1 MPTLPG
7 IVIDVSAR
15 MIHYQRLLRVAP
27 VFLLLTALATP
38 AWSQVEEYEPQFPK
52 GYAKEGGYVGFSG
65 LPNFTFDGNTFDGE
79 TLYKEV
85 DGEELA
91 ILPRLN
97 KRNMFRGALGYRGRQ
112 AAFEVSYERTHHN
125 GTFAD
130 EIPVDTT
137 FQAVNVDGRFFF
149 LSEKRVQ
156 PHVMVGA
163 SIPWLMIKDGSYLEP
178 NLGDAR
184 WRGYGLN
191 TEGGVTVFP
200 HPRLGVSVGYA
211 YRIMWFDRMTGVTDK
226 LFYLRPRFRE
236 TSGSMVISGLVI
248 F

>member
-1 MPTLPG
+1 
-7 IVIDVSAR
+7 
-15 MIHYQRLLRVAP
+15 MIHYQGWLKVAP
-27 VFLLLTALATP
+27 VFLFVTSLATP
-38 AWSQVEEYEPQFPK
+38 AWSQVEEVESPFPK
-52 GYAKEGGYVGFSG
+52 GYAKQGGFVGISG
-65 LPNFTFDGNTFDGE
+65 FPNFTFDGKTFDGE

-85 DGEELA
+85 DGEEMA

-97 KRNMFRGALGYRGRQ
+97 KQRMFRGVLGYRGRQ
-112 AAFEVSYERTHHN
+112 AAVEFSYERTQHN

-137 FQAVNVDGRFFF
+137 FQAINIDSKFFF

-156 PHVMVGA
+156 PHAAVGV
-163 SIPWLMIKDGSYLEP
+163 SIPWLDIKDGSYLEP
-178 NLGDAR
+178 DLGDAR

-191 TEGGVTVFP
+191 TEAGVTVFP
-200 HPRLGVSVGYA
+200 TPRVGVSIGYT
-211 YRIMWFDRMTGVTDK
+211 YRVMWFDRMTGVSET

-236 TSGSMVISGLVI
+236 TSGSVVLNGLFI